1 MATIPVYVAE
11 SEQQAD
17 QSQKGTLGVLRSGG
31 DEPPGVLKHVDAD
44 TLKNSISSLTSQ
56 LSDVFADLKKV
67 GEFNLSEVSVSV
79 AVSAEGGLILIGK
92 AGITGGIR
100 LKFKP

>member
-1 MATIPVYVAE
+1 M
-11 SEQQAD
+11 
-17 QSQKGTLGVLRSGG
+17 
-31 DEPPGVLKHVDAD
+31 
-44 TLKNSISSLTSQ
+44 LKNSVFSLTSQ
-56 LSDVFADLKKV
+56 LSDAFADLKTV

-92 AGITGGIR
+92 AGITGGIS